1 MKFEIENGQIYYAY
15 VAVNVQTTRF
25 KSMPSI
31 NGCTIL
37 GIFSSMEEAEMVR
50 DGKFFSSIL
59 KVKAKVDPMC
69 FNFEVI

>member
-37 GIFSSMEEAEMVR
+37 GIFSSMEEAEMV
-50 DGKFFSSIL
+50 
-59 KVKAKVDPMC
+59 
-69 FNFEVI
+69 